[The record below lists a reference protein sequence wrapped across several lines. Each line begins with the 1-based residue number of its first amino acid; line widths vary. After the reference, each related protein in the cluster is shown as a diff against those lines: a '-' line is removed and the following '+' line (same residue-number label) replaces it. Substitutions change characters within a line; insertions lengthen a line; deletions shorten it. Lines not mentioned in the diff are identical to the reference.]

1 MRRYR
6 DCLPTLVLAGVVAAG
21 LAMPLDARAD
31 DAGGALPTADRTAIR
46 SVIQTQLD
54 AFRRDDAAAAFALA
68 APELRHHFG
77 DDPAVFLSM
86 VRQGYQPV
94 YRPRSAVFG
103 TAGVT
108 DGQVTQRL
116 EVVGPDGAGHEAIY
130 LMEHEADG
138 SWRIGGCM
146 LTDSSAVGA

>member
-1 MRRYR
+1 MHRCRKNFR
-6 DCLPTLVLAGVVAAG
+6 MLVVSAALAVMALQPA
-21 LAMPLDARAD
+21 ARAQEAAD
-31 DAGGALPTADRTAIR
+31 PVSAGDRAAIR

-68 APELRHHFG
+68 APSLRHHFG
-77 DDPAVFLSM
+77 DDPAIFLGM

-94 YRPRSAVFG
+94 YRPRSTVFG
-103 TAGVT
+103 SAKMA

-116 EVVGPDGAGHEAIY
+116 EVVGPDGSGHEAIY

-138 SWRIGGCM
+138 AWRIGGCM
-146 LTDSSAVGA
+146 LTDSNAVGA